1 MKKLIIPVL
10 ILALFGSL
18 PLYAG
23 WLLEPDGETA
33 TKASNSAPVAATVL
47 PKSNIAVAAPKP
59 AVQTNKPVPVVQPPV
74 KYEVALIN
82 LKKSE
87 GGTVT
92 VSWQNPASIQGYSL
106 KVYRDTSVLDAPE
119 KIIDSKMIAKLDPPA
134 ASYVDK
140 PVSVGKYFYAVTVT
154 YNGTEFKSLTPDVSF
169 TSFGVNIAP
178 VVAAVAP
185 VLPPPPVVPSPIAGL
200 SASVQKNGE
209 ISLSWNLSTDT
220 NIRYNIYR
228 ANTPMRS
235 SDDITTKLKSVKGK
249 FSENITEPGSYYYA
263 VTVENIAG
271 ENKKI
276 LFGTNSLSAAVV
288 VAPKPIE
295 VVKIPEPVK
304 IQEPVK
310 VQPAVT
316 IKTEIQVVLP
326 HAKEVKSAIVP
337 SNVVETKPYDD
348 ILLEVKRGSYYEEH
362 YQEALVALK
371 SLANDENCPLE
382 VRNEAELFIGKCYYQ
397 LGRYSEAIKSLIKVK
412 NIFPEEADFWIG
424 RSADKL

>member
-1 MKKLIIPVL
+1 MKKLVIP
-10 ILALFGSL
+10 ILFFAFFGSL
-18 PLYAG
+18 PLHAG
-23 WLLEPDGETA
+23 WLLEPEGETA

-59 AVQTNKPVPVVQPPV
+59 AVRTNKPAQAVQPAV

-87 GGTVT
+87 GGTII

-106 KVYRDTSVLDAPE
+106 KVYRDTAVLDASE

-134 ASYVDK
+134 TSYVDK
-140 PVSVGKYFYAVTVT
+140 PVSAGKYFYAVTVT
-154 YNGTEFKSLTPDVSF
+154 YNGAEFKSLTPDVSF

-185 VLPPPPVVPSPIAGL
+185 VLPPPPVVPPPVAGL
-200 SASVQKNGE
+200 SASVQKNSE
-209 ISLSWNLSTDT
+209 ISLSWNLAADT

-228 ANTPMRS
+228 ANTPMKS
-235 SDDITTKLKSVKGK
+235 SDDIATKLKSVKGK

-263 VTVENIAG
+263 VTVENGAG

-288 VAPKPIE
+288 IAPKPVEI
-295 VVKIPEPVK
+295 VKVPEPVK
-304 IQEPVK
+304 A
-310 VQPAVT
+310 QPAVT
-316 IKTEIQVVLP
+316 IKTEIRVVLP
-326 HAKEVKSAIVP
+326 YAKEAKSGPVP
-337 SNVVETKPYDD
+337 SNVIETKPYDD

-371 SLANDENCPLE
+371 SLANDENCPVE

-412 NIFPEEADFWIG
+412 NIFPEEADFWIS